1 LSVSVEPSCICLQM
15 NWANDANQK
24 KLWKAKLWGPN
35 RKRPVKS
42 IIDRRADGIV
52 GAM

>member
-1 LSVSVEPSCICLQM
+1 VGTVARTFTLIGALLLISACSEY
-15 NWANDANQK
+15 
-24 KLWKAKLWGPN
+24 N